1 VKLLDKLLLSAS
13 LNDEQMQS
21 IITDLQVLIR
31 QPSVSASCQGLK
43 ECATL
48 LSKIM
53 ANAGIMSELLCLDIK
68 DQIDDVTSNPVP
80 PVVFGEVK
88 SNSNPLSKTILFYN
102 HYDVQPV
109 DPIEKWN
116 EDPFSGKIIGN
127 QIFGRGSA
135 DDKGEL
141 ITRLKAVEFFLKET
155 GDIPCNVK
163 FLIEGEEEIGSP
175 NLEKYIQKFKDKLQ
189 ADLVIW
195 ESGYVDKDGR
205 AIVSLGQKGILNS
218 EIKVHGPSRDIHSS
232 LAVAIPNPAWK
243 LIELLSALY
252 NTSTGK
258 ILIENWCEDVIPLN
272 EKELQLLADEPF
284 NEEAFK
290 KEYGFANFIDNQN
303 SYDVKK
309 ALAIEP
315 SCNISGLISG
325 YTNKGVKTIL
335 PATATA
341 KMDFRL
347 VPNMNPQKQ
356 FEKLVA
362 FIRSLGY
369 SQEQVSVKYL
379 SGEPAYKT
387 PIDNPYVKMIVQSA
401 SKIFNGIVLNISSPG
416 TGPMYLFKELLNVD
430 SICIGS
436 TMLPN
441 RMHSPNEYMEVDL
454 LNKGTKCFIE
464 IIRNFSSLKKSET

>member
-1 VKLLDKLLLSAS
+1 M
-13 LNDEQMQS
+13 NS
-21 IITDLQVLIR
+21 IITDLQILIR
-31 QPSVSASCQGLK
+31 QPSISATCQGLK
-43 ECATL
+43 ECAVL

-53 ANAGIMSELLCLDIK
+53 TNSGIKSELLYLDLE
-68 DQIDDVTSNPVP
+68 DQIDSVTTNPVP
-80 PVVFGEVK
+80 PIVYGEVRSK
-88 SNSNPLSKTILFYN
+88 SNPLSKTLLFYN

-155 GDIPCNVK
+155 GDVPFNVK

-175 NLEKYIQKFKDKLQ
+175 NLDKYLQKFRNKLK

-205 AIVSLGQKGILNS
+205 AIISLGQKGILNT
-218 EIKVHGPSRDIHSS
+218 EIKVHGPSRDIHSG

-243 LIELLSALY
+243 LIDLLSALY
-252 NTSTGK
+252 NSNTGK
-258 ILIENWCEDVIPLN
+258 ILIDGWCEDVTPLKD
-272 EKELQLLADEPF
+272 KELQILADEPF

-303 SYDVKK
+303 SYEVKK

-325 YTNKGVKTIL
+325 YTSLGVKTIL

-356 FEKLVA
+356 FQKLVD

-369 SQEQVSVKYL
+369 SQDQVSVKYI

-387 PIDNPYVKMIVQSA
+387 PIDNPYVKMVVDSA

-416 TGPMYLFKELLNVD
+416 TGPMYIFKEILDVD
-430 SICIGS
+430 SICVGS
-436 TMLPN
+436 TILPN
-441 RMHSPNEYMEVDL
+441 KLHSPNEYTEIDL

-464 IIRNFSSLKKSET
+464 IMKNFSSVEKN

>member
-1 VKLLDKLLLSAS
+1 MKSLDNMLLSAS

-31 QPSVSASCQGLK
+31 QPSISATCQGLK

-53 ANAGIMSELLCLDIK
+53 ANAGIKSELLRLNVE
-68 DQIDDVTSNPVP
+68 DQIDNVTINPVP
-80 PVVFGEVK
+80 PVVFGEVRSK
-88 SNSNPLSKTILFYN
+88 SNPQSKTLLFYN

-116 EDPFSGKIIGN
+116 EDPFSGKVIGN

-155 GDIPCNVK
+155 GDVPCNIK

-175 NLEKYIQKFKDKLQ
+175 NLGKYIQKFKDKLQ
-189 ADLVIW
+189 TDLVIW

-205 AIVSLGQKGILNS
+205 AIVSLGQKGILNT

-252 NTSTGK
+252 DSKRGD
-258 ILIENWCEDVIPLN
+258 ILIGGWCEDVIPIK

-290 KEYGFANFIDNQN
+290 KEYGFANFIDNQD
-303 SYDVKK
+303 SYEVKK

-315 SCNISGLISG
+315 TCNISGLISG
-325 YTNKGVKTIL
+325 YTNSGIKTIL

-356 FEKLVA
+356 FEKLVS

-369 SQEQVSVKYL
+369 SQEQVSIKYL

-387 PIDNPYVKMIVQSA
+387 PIDNPYVKMVVESA
-401 SKIFNGIVLNISSPG
+401 SKIFNGIILNISSPG
-416 TGPMYLFKELLNVD
+416 TGPMYLFKEILNVD

-436 TMLPN
+436 TILPN
-441 RMHSPNEYMEVDL
+441 KLHSPNEYAELDL

-464 IIRNFSSLKKSET
+464 IIKNFTSVKKNQI

>member
-1 VKLLDKLLLSAS
+1 MKSLDNMLLSAS

-31 QPSVSASCQGLK
+31 QPSISATCQGLK

-53 ANAGIMSELLCLDIK
+53 ANAGIKSELLRLNVE
-68 DQIDDVTSNPVP
+68 DQIDNVTINPVP
-80 PVVFGEVK
+80 PVVFGEVRSK
-88 SNSNPLSKTILFYN
+88 SNPQSKTLLFYN

-116 EDPFSGKIIGN
+116 EDPFSGKVIGN

-155 GDIPCNVK
+155 GDVPCNIK

-175 NLEKYIQKFKDKLQ
+175 NLGKYIQKFKDKLQ
-189 ADLVIW
+189 TDLVIW
-195 ESGYVDKDGR
+195 ESGYVDMDGR
-205 AIVSLGQKGILNS
+205 AIVSLGQKGILNT

-252 NTSTGK
+252 DSKRGD
-258 ILIENWCEDVIPLN
+258 ILIGGWCEDVIPIK

-290 KEYGFANFIDNQN
+290 KEYGFANFINNQD
-303 SYDVKK
+303 SYEVKK

-315 SCNISGLISG
+315 TCNISGLISG
-325 YTNKGVKTIL
+325 YTNSGIKTIL

-356 FEKLVA
+356 FEKLVS

-369 SQEQVSVKYL
+369 SQEQVSIKYL

-387 PIDNPYVKMIVQSA
+387 PIDNPYVKMVVESA
-401 SKIFNGIVLNISSPG
+401 SKIFNGIILNISSPG
-416 TGPMYLFKELLNVD
+416 TGPMYLFKEILNVD

-436 TMLPN
+436 TILPN
-441 RMHSPNEYMEVDL
+441 KLHSPNEYAELDL

-464 IIRNFSSLKKSET
+464 IIKNFTSVKKNQI

>member
-1 VKLLDKLLLSAS
+1 MLLSAS

-31 QPSVSASCQGLK
+31 QPSISATCQGLK

-53 ANAGIMSELLCLDIK
+53 ANAGIKSELLRLNVE
-68 DQIDDVTSNPVP
+68 DQIDNVTINPVP
-80 PVVFGEVK
+80 PVVFGEVRSK
-88 SNSNPLSKTILFYN
+88 SNPQSKTLLFYN

-116 EDPFSGKIIGN
+116 EDPFSGKVIGN

-155 GDIPCNVK
+155 GDVPCNIK

-175 NLEKYIQKFKDKLQ
+175 NLGKYIQKFKDKLQ
-189 ADLVIW
+189 TDLVIW
-195 ESGYVDKDGR
+195 ESGYVDMDGR
-205 AIVSLGQKGILNS
+205 AIVSLGQKGILNT

-252 NTSTGK
+252 DSKRGD
-258 ILIENWCEDVIPLN
+258 ILIGGWCEDVIPIK

-290 KEYGFANFIDNQN
+290 KEYGFANFINNQD
-303 SYDVKK
+303 SYEVKK

-315 SCNISGLISG
+315 TCNISGLISG
-325 YTNKGVKTIL
+325 YTNSGIKTIL

-356 FEKLVA
+356 FEKLVS

-369 SQEQVSVKYL
+369 SQEQVSIKYL

-387 PIDNPYVKMIVQSA
+387 PIDNPYVKMVVESA
-401 SKIFNGIVLNISSPG
+401 SKIFNGIILNISSPG
-416 TGPMYLFKELLNVD
+416 TGPMYLFKEILNVD

-436 TMLPN
+436 TILPN
-441 RMHSPNEYMEVDL
+441 KLHSPNEYAELDL

-464 IIRNFSSLKKSET
+464 IIKNFTSVKKNQI

>member
-1 VKLLDKLLLSAS
+1 MLLSAS

-31 QPSVSASCQGLK
+31 QPSVSATCQGLK

-53 ANAGIMSELLCLDIK
+53 ANAGIKSELLRLNVE
-68 DQIDDVTSNPVP
+68 DQIDNVTINPVP
-80 PVVFGEVK
+80 PVVFGEVRSK
-88 SNSNPLSKTILFYN
+88 SNPQSKTLLFYN

-116 EDPFSGKIIGN
+116 EDPFSGKVIGN

-155 GDIPCNVK
+155 GDVPCNIK

-175 NLEKYIQKFKDKLQ
+175 NLGKYIQKFKDKLQ
-189 ADLVIW
+189 TDLVIW

-205 AIVSLGQKGILNS
+205 AIVSLGQKGILNT

-252 NTSTGK
+252 DSERGE
-258 ILIENWCEDVIPLN
+258 ILIGGWCEDVIPIK

-290 KEYGFANFIDNQN
+290 KEYGFANFIDNQD
-303 SYDVKK
+303 SYEVKK

-315 SCNISGLISG
+315 TCNISGLISG
-325 YTNKGVKTIL
+325 YTNSGIKTIL

-356 FEKLVA
+356 FEKLVS

-369 SQEQVSVKYL
+369 SQEQVSIKYL

-387 PIDNPYVKMIVQSA
+387 PIDNPYVKMVVESA
-401 SKIFNGIVLNISSPG
+401 SKIFNGIILNISSPG
-416 TGPMYLFKELLNVD
+416 TGPMYLFKEILNVD

-436 TMLPN
+436 TILPN
-441 RMHSPNEYMEVDL
+441 KLHSPNEYAELDL

-464 IIRNFSSLKKSET
+464 IIKNFTSVKKNQI